1 MSNYNAAPGWY
12 PDGQGNQRYWDGAA
26 WSEHVTPMYPGGGTS
41 MPAAAQ
47 TPLPTKAQP
56 LAAAD
61 LIASGEEITNTIEA
75 PEGKVSITS
84 KNVVISEANGQ
95 VTLLARSQ
103 VTSASAAPNDLG
115 GYSVLI
121 QAGGL
126 SKTISAASADDA
138 KVLIG
143 LAAG

>member
-1 MSNYNAAPGWY
+1 
-12 PDGQGNQRYWDGAA
+12 
-26 WSEHVTPMYPGGGTS
+26 

>member
-26 WSEHVTPMYPGGGTS
+26 WSEHVTPMYPAGGTT
-41 MPAAAQ
+41 PAAAQ
-47 TPLPTKAQP
+47 APLPTKPEP

-61 LIASGEEITNTIEA
+61 LIASGEEITNTIEG
-75 PEGKVSITS
+75 PEGTISITS
-84 KNVVISEANGQ
+84 KSVVNGAAGGQ

-103 VTSASAAPNDLG
+103 VSSVSATPNDLG
-115 GYSVLI
+115 GYTVTI
-121 QAGGL
+121 QAGGVTQ
-126 SKTISAASADDA
+126 TISAANADDA
-138 KVLIG
+138 KTLVG